1 MYEGCIMMGLK
12 CSEADVRLAYE
23 VSDRWKVQVDED
35 APLPGDCFVFITIR
49 ERKSVIQ
56 SEALKPC
63 TRVWPRSILKD
74 EDNRPK
80 QEPDLDESKKRKHVF
95 KSPRKDPNSPAKQ
108 ENANGSKGVKLRPA
122 SEVLSR
128 LRHDRTYNIDDCL
141 VGYKDR
147 HMNKLQEKPAADWIT
162 ETTHEEF
169 IPQHRIEYIRKGG
182 EIIWDRQAKIDKV
195 FNSGV

>member
-1 MYEGCIMMGLK
+1 MMGLR
-12 CSEADVRLAYE
+12 CSEADIRLVYE

-35 APLPGDCFVFITIR
+35 APLPGDCYVFITITER
-49 ERKSVIQ
+49 ESVTR

-63 TRVWPRSILKD
+63 TRIWPRSILKD
-74 EDNRPK
+74 VDNHSK
-80 QEPDLDESKKRKHVF
+80 QQTDLDESKKRKSVV
-95 KSPRKDPNSPAKQ
+95 KSPRKDPKSPATQ
-108 ENANGSKGVKLRPA
+108 EKANDSKGVKLRPA

-169 IPQHRIEYIRKGG
+169 IPQHRIEYIRKD
-182 EIIWDRQAKIDKV
+182 EDIVWDRQAKIDKV
-195 FNSGV
+195 FKSGV